1 MPFHFRAVSGQVTG
15 GLLEEVQ
22 NLKFKDS
29 LTFLRWGD
37 FFCKKKT
44 RDLSLLVAPSRIFF
58 PRCNY
63 DFVFQWKDTG
73 RDLASINDAG
83 SETTVLWPALC
94 PFFEGSSNPT
104 ICRSRCS
111 KQPPW
116 ILCIAPML
124 FFLSFATIG
133 CKLQLL
139 LENLSLAIRHKH
151 VWLIR
156 YSQLIL
162 LSLSQTRDSIRNFW
176 IPDDYSVISS
186 SLFCCFDQ

>member
-1 MPFHFRAVSGQVTG
+1 MISSARKRPETWVC
-15 GLLEEVQ
+15 LLHQ
-22 NLKFKDS
+22 AGF
-29 LTFLRWGD
+29 
-37 FFCKKKT
+37 
-44 RDLSLLVAPSRIFF
+44 FF

-73 RDLASINDAG
+73 RDLASISDAG
-83 SETTVLWPALC
+83 SETTVLWPGLC
-94 PFFEGSSNPT
+94 PSFEGSSNPT
-104 ICRSRCS
+104 ICRGRCS

-116 ILCIAPML
+116 ILCITPML

-133 CKLQLL
+133 CKLKLL

-162 LSLSQTRDSIRNFW
+162 LSLSQTRDSRRNFW